1 MGEQASSVH
10 VEQRRYRGKKRPR
23 EVSTKSLLEALECP
37 VCHETILPPIIQC
50 FEGHL
55 ICSGCVDNL
64 SESEC
69 PQCCGPLA
77 RNPYAA
83 VRNRALERIVGPLA
97 IPCRY
102 QGRGCETTPAY
113 DCAEKHAAA
122 CNYRDMKCP
131 ECDWWGC
138 FRELPGHFESKHC
151 LLGESKPIVLPC
163 RSTLPIAHSLGKGYA
178 TSRIFIVDGYAF
190 VLRLFEHS
198 TGPFAAYMMFAG
210 PEPDRLGYRYR
221 LTVRMKHSYSS
232 FGGVPL
238 HAHQNMH
245 GSALHA
251 EALGLVLSEP
261 GLKAYM
267 DSRGE
272 DSILRIEV
280 FLGKTCTDVASWTR
294 DYNSMLRDSIV
305 KVLQDEA
312 EGNPGGVKLA
322 TVCYKLAPADPGII
336 SNILEELVQDGEAYI
351 TYDDHTFLLI

>member
-1 MGEQASSVH
+1 MGEPASSVH

-23 EVSTKSLLEALECP
+23 EVSTKSLLEVLECP

-64 SESEC
+64 SESKCPEC
-69 PQCCGPLA
+69 WGPLA

-83 VRNRALERIVGPLA
+83 VRNRALERIAGPLA

-102 QGRGCETTPAY
+102 QERGCETTPAY

-131 ECDWWGC
+131 ECDWWGS
-138 FRELPGHFESKHC
+138 FRALPGHFESKYFDLRETKHR
-151 LLGESKPIVLPC
+151 KPIVLPC
-163 RSTLPIAHSLGKGYA
+163 SSSYIIEHSLGKGDA
-178 TSRIFIVDGYAF
+178 TSRIFIVDSYSF
-190 VLRLFEHS
+190 VLRLFEYS
-198 TGPFAAYMMFAG
+198 DGTFAAYMMFAG

-221 LTVRMKHSYSS
+221 LTVRNEHSYSS
-232 FGGVPL
+232 VGSVPL

-245 GSALHA
+245 GSELHA
-251 EALGLVLSEP
+251 DALGLVLSET

-272 DSILRIEV
+272 DSILTIEV
-280 FLGKTCTDVASWTR
+280 CLGKTWED
-294 DYNSMLRDSIV
+294 L
-305 KVLQDEA
+305 
-312 EGNPGGVKLA
+312 
-322 TVCYKLAPADPGII
+322 
-336 SNILEELVQDGEAYI
+336 
-351 TYDDHTFLLI
+351 

>member
-1 MGEQASSVH
+1 MGEPASSVH
-10 VEQRRYRGKKRPR
+10 VEQRRYRGTKRPR
-23 EVSTKSLLEALECP
+23 EVSTKSLLEVLECP

-64 SESEC
+64 SESKCPEC
-69 PQCCGPLA
+69 RGPLA

-83 VRNRALERIVGPLA
+83 VRNRALERIAGPLA

-131 ECDWWGC
+131 ECDWWGF
-138 FRELPGHFESKHC
+138 FRDLPKHFESKHRQ
-151 LLGESKPIVLPC
+151 LIELPSS
-163 RSTLPIAHSLGKGYA
+163 STVTIEHSLGKGYA
-178 TSRIFIVDGYAF
+178 TSRIFIVDSSAF

-198 TGPFAAYMMFAG
+198 TGTFAAYMMFAG
-210 PEPDRLGYRYR
+210 PEPDRLGYTYC
-221 LTVRMKHSYSS
+221 LTVRNEHSYSS
-232 FGGVPL
+232 VGSVPL

-245 GSALHA
+245 GSELHA
-251 EALGLVLSEP
+251 DALGLVLSET

-272 DSILRIEV
+272 DSILSIEV
-280 FLGKTCTDVASWTR
+280 FVGKTCTDVASWTR
-294 DYNSMLRDSIV
+294 HYNSSLRGRIV
-305 KVLQDEA
+305 AVLQDEA

-322 TVCYKLAPADPGII
+322 TVCCKLAPADPGII
-336 SNILEELVQDGEAYI
+336 SNILEELVQDGKAY
-351 TYDDHTFLLI
+351 TTLDDHTFLHI